1 MSFCRFWI
9 SSCPQYANTVYRS
22 HSLVLFLMNLRRRAL
37 TKCSVFTAA
46 LTVCLL
52 GSQWSGISLCVIS
65 HRSFV
70 LVLTKETFT
79 SNTSFILQSPLMFG
93 QDICFTSNVFST
105 IRRLILLPGDS
116 NLSLTL
122 AWLPHTFSGCLTYS
136 NENKNWSLNVTLKPD
151 TEFNSS
157 YLCPHCTSS
166 CLTKV
171 NQFHDRSYFMI
182 SDNLNWV
189 MLVWN
194 SSQSLLTVLNHNQC
208 AVWVP
213 PRDSIRLQQTTQIDI
228 PNTSARSM
236 CWEKRLVR
244 RT

>member
-1 MSFCRFWI
+1 M
-9 SSCPQYANTVYRS
+9 
-22 HSLVLFLMNLRRRAL
+22 
-37 TKCSVFTAA
+37 FTAA
-46 LTVCLL
+46 LTVCLVCLL

-65 HRSFV
+65 RRSFV

-105 IRRLILLPGDS
+105 IRRLILVPGDS

-194 SSQSLLTVLNHNQC
+194 SSQSCWQFWITINVLFGSHQEILLGYNKQHRLTFQTYQQEACAGSQMLN
-208 AVWVP
+208 
-213 PRDSIRLQQTTQIDI
+213 
-228 PNTSARSM
+228 
-236 CWEKRLVR
+236 LVCDLKK
-244 RT
+244 